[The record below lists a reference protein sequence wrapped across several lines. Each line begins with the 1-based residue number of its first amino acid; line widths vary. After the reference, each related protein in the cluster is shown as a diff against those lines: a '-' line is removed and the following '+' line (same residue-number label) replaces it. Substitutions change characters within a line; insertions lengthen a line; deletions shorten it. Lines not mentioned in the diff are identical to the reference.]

1 MITLLQIKL
10 KFQEVVKEAINYSRL
25 SQSEVARRIGVSQQ
39 TMSNY
44 LKGKILPAFDTFAN
58 LCEVLDLDPAEI
70 LCLSR

>member
-1 MITLLQIKL
+1 MITLLQIKS
-10 KFQEVVKEAINYSRL
+10 KFQKVVKEAINYSGL

-58 LCEVLDLDPAEI
+58 LCNVLDLDPAEI
-70 LCLSR
+70 LCISK